1 MAKILGYEIVK
12 GNFEGHDYENIYLTL
27 EKNFSKE
34 KKEKGLVSGTCAN
47 VVKVKASVVRDFETG
62 LRINGHGG
70 LIGKNIRILY
80 DSFNKPAML
89 QLID

>member
-1 MAKILGYEIVK
+1 MAKILGYEIDK
-12 GNFEGHDYENIYLTL
+12 GTFEGHNYENIYLTL
-27 EKNFSKE
+27 EKTFSKE
-34 KKEKGLVSGTCAN
+34 KKESGLVAGTCAY

-80 DSFNKPAML
+80 DSFKKPAML
-89 QLID
+89 QLIE

>member
-12 GNFEGHDYENIYLTL
+12 GNYQGIDYENIYLTL
-27 EKNFSKE
+27 EKSLSKE
-34 KKEKGLVSGTCAN
+34 KKESGMVAGTCAN

-89 QLID
+89 QLIE